1 MAMKPMAK
9 KPSLTDEELTNLV
22 AYLDGE
28 LDEQS
33 ARAVEAKLSLD
44 ASARL
49 EAETLRQTWAVLDY
63 LARPEASATF
73 TSKTLDRVSSL
84 RPAKAAATMARS
96 GDQVITR
103 GSRRWAFGIGWAA
116 AVIFAGI
123 VGFGGMN
130 LAAQRQRLA
139 VHAIQAPADLDEKLV
154 HDLRL
159 IENQRLYEQIED
171 INFLRTL
178 DDPDLFGDEG

>member
-28 LDEQS
+28 LDEHS

-44 ASARL
+44 AGARL
-49 EAETLRQTWAVLDY
+49 EAETLRQMWAVLDY

-84 RPAKAAATMARS
+84 RPAKASATMARS
-96 GDQVITR
+96 GDRVITG
-103 GSRRWAFGIGWAA
+103 GSRWWAFGIGWAA
-116 AVIFAGI
+116 AVILAGI
-123 VGFGGMN
+123 VGFGGVN
-130 LAAQRQRLA
+130 LATQRQRLA
-139 VHAIQAPADLDEKLV
+139 VQANQAPADLDGKLV

-159 IENQRLYEQIED
+159 IENKRLYENVED
-171 INFLRTL
+171 IHFLGVL